1 LLCARNLLL
10 LRSHALSAA
19 IQEINGTEDEWFYSS
34 LQNAAFRISDCSGF
48 GRTIFFGLSHA
59 RSRAAGVIM
68 PNWLE
73 LRAERPASYRNTIG
87 LIIAFIILGVIYFNL
102 LEGASVFLGSHDKPR
117 MESSAIIG
125 LSIFCTLFAIF
136 FVGAPALPDQ
146 KRYSLSVLF
155 ILTLVSCAVVGFYS
169 FTNHAWCADEYAYL
183 FEADTFRA
191 LRLWNSPPPLGDAQS
206 TYYIWVKD
214 AKWVAQYPPGW
225 PLILALFGGSFPT
238 GRLANG
244 ACTLVAAYAVY
255 ELVKARANREA
266 AWVAVLFFLISPFV
280 LFHGGSLFSHTSAA
294 ALAAM
299 SMLVSYK
306 VRQSPRVGLL
316 IALGVCIGMLGLTR
330 NVAAVAVVIAVIV
343 EQIRGGRLAYKA
355 ALITLGGAPFLIG
368 LLAYQYTI
376 TGHATMPV
384 YWYAGRTVDHL
395 YFDLPSIL
403 IGLRRTLMNQAELI
417 LLTSPLVHVIWL
429 AALWKII
436 KNKLF
441 LGSDLIFV
449 IGMLIFVFYPLHPG
463 FRIGPRYYLDFW
475 PLAVVTIGAAIP
487 LFHGVWR
494 NLYRK
499 ALVVSIIYAG
509 IMSLFL
515 VFALRDI
522 TQSKFE
528 MYERVKADGLTNA
541 VVCVDAHPIRE
552 NVYAKME
559 DYNAAR
565 NGINLGD
572 PNKAALLDVIYVDC
586 SKTTLSD
593 VRAAYPQRTLW
604 EYKSVDPRQPG
615 VLQPMRP

>member
-1 LLCARNLLL
+1 
-10 LRSHALSAA
+10 
-19 IQEINGTEDEWFYSS
+19 
-34 LQNAAFRISDCSGF
+34 
-48 GRTIFFGLSHA
+48 
-59 RSRAAGVIM
+59 M
-68 PNWLE
+68 PNWLA

-117 MESSAIIG
+117 MDSSAIIG
-125 LSIFCTLFAIF
+125 LSIFCTVFAIF

-155 ILTLVSCAVVGFYS
+155 ILALVSCAVVGFYS

-403 IGLRRTLMNQAELI
+403 IGLRRALMNQAELI
-417 LLTSPLVHVIWL
+417 LLTSPLVHIIWL

-436 KNKLF
+436 RNKLF
-441 LGSDLIFV
+441 LGSDLIFI
-449 IGMLIFVFYPLHPG
+449 IGMLIFVCYPLHPG

-494 NLYRK
+494 TLYRK

-528 MYERVKADGLTNA
+528 MYERVKADGMTNA
-541 VVCVDAHPIRE
+541 VVCVDTHPIRE
-552 NVYAKME
+552 NAYAKME
-559 DYNAAR
+559 NYNAAR

-572 PNKAALLDVIYVDC
+572 PKKAALLDVIYVDC
-586 SKTTLSD
+586 SKTTVPD
-593 VRAAYPQRTLW
+593 IRAAYPQRTLW
-604 EYKSVDPRQPG
+604 EYKSVDPQQPG
-615 VLQPMRP
+615 VLQPMQP